1 MQSCA
6 RFNRVCNL
14 VHMSLN
20 AQPGMIPTWTLADR
34 FRKARETRALSQS
47 EMAEQ
52 TGISRRTISAIETGD
67 KVPGVKEY
75 NLWQMIT
82 GVPRQWLETGEAPHD
97 GGAPDGG
104 GVESHLRE
112 SNPRPIH
119 YMRHSPNHLDYIADV
134 A

>member
-1 MQSCA
+1 
-6 RFNRVCNL
+6 
-14 VHMSLN
+14 MSLN

-67 KVPGVKEY
+67 KVPGVKEF

-82 GVPRQWLETGEAPHD
+82 GVPRIWLETGEAPHD
-97 GGAPDGG
+97 GGAPGG
-104 GVESHLRE
+104 GISSHLGE
-112 SNPRPIH
+112 SNSRPNH
-119 YMRHSPNHLDYIADV
+119 YMGQTSHHIAYIAD
-134 A
+134 AA